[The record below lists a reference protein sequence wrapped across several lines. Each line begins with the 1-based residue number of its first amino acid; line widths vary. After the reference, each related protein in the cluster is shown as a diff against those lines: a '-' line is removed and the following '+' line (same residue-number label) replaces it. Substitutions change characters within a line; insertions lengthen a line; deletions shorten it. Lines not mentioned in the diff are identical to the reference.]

1 MTTLILGSKGQLG
14 VALVATRPVGQDI
27 VGLDLPELDITNPE
41 ALRTICRKVQPD
53 VIVNA
58 AAYTAV
64 DAAESDEAAAVAVN
78 ADGPA
83 NIAIA
88 ASETGARLIHI
99 STDFVFD
106 GSATTPYSPNMAP
119 SPLSVYGRTKLA
131 GEQAVLAALPDTG
144 MVIRTAWLYSVTGN
158 NFVKTML
165 RLMRERDEL
174 GVVADQR
181 GTPTWANS
189 LAETIWK
196 AIEADN
202 VAGTFH
208 WTDFGEASW
217 HEFAVAIQAEGLAAG
232 LLDRLIPINPI
243 TSDQYP
249 TPAHRPA
256 YSVLDCSATE
266 QALGVERRPWRDNL
280 TAMLRELV
288 VRENQKGSEPFS

>member
-1 MTTLILGSKGQLG
+1 MTTLVLGCNGQLG
-14 VALVATRPVGQDI
+14 VALAATRPKEQVI
-27 VGLDLPELDITNPE
+27 VGLDLPDLDITDAE
-41 ALRTICRKVQPD
+41 ALLAICRDVNPA

-64 DAAESDEAAAVAVN
+64 DAAESDESMATAVN

-83 NIAIA
+83 NIAA
-88 ASETGARLIHI
+88 AARSVGARLIHI

-106 GSATTPYSPNMAP
+106 GTATTPYTPASKP

-131 GEQAVLAALPDTG
+131 GEQAVLAAMPDTA

-158 NFVKTML
+158 NFVKTMV
-165 RLMRERDEL
+165 RLMREREEL

-189 LAETIWK
+189 LAATVWAAAAAK
-196 AIEADN
+196 D
-202 VAGTFH
+202 VSGTFH

-217 HEFAVAIQAEGLAAG
+217 HEFAVAIQAEALDAG
-232 LLDRLIPINPI
+232 LLEKMIPVNSIS
-243 TSDQYP
+243 SDQYP

-266 QALGVERRPWRDNL
+266 QALGMRRVPWRDNL
-280 TAMLRELV
+280 CAMLRELAAL
-288 VRENQKGSEPFS
+288 GS